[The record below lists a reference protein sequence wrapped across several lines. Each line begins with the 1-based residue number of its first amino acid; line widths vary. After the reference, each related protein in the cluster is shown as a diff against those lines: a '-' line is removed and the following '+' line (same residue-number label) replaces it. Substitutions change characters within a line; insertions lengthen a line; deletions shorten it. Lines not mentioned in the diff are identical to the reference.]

1 MTIRSPLIFQRMVCA
16 EMSTLPLTVPA
27 PAATSTRGAQALAI
41 AVGSVALLML
51 GLQPLLLGALL
62 EAGHVTLEG
71 VGLVAMGEIV
81 ALGLGVLIGDLAL
94 PVRALRSVTVLAAL
108 AAAALDLVT
117 MRVAGDLGLGFV
129 RAGAGVAEGLMI
141 WSTTAVIVRAAV
153 PERLAGLFFVVQTLA
168 QSVLGLALAHLV
180 IPSHGWPGGFAVLAG
195 LCGAAA
201 MLALLFARPLGPL
214 SPTVSQ
220 AGVGMRWIRPRIGTL
235 LVVFLQLA
243 TLGALWAYAEP
254 LGTRAG
260 FSPLAVQTL
269 IAAGLGMQVV
279 GGSVGTWLVRRLP
292 VRPVLLACAVVLGL
306 SALGVAHTAPGTPTA
321 QSAPTAQDSTV
332 AFAALCGLFTF
343 TWLFMLPFQMALAFR
358 VDGSGRVASLVPAA
372 QLFGSAFGP
381 LMASLVVTGDEV
393 SPVPF
398 VSAAFAALAAVALL
412 SLPHLRQGFSAN
424 QIR

>member
-1 MTIRSPLIFQRMVCA
+1 
-16 EMSTLPLTVPA
+16 MSTLPFTVPA
-27 PAATSTRGAQALAI
+27 PTSTSTRGAQVLAI

-94 PVRALRSVTVLAAL
+94 RVHALRSVTVVAAL
-108 AAAALDLVT
+108 AAAALNLVT
-117 MRVAGDLGLGFV
+117 MRVAGDLAIGLV
-129 RAGAGVAEGLMI
+129 RAGAGIAEGLMI

-201 MLALLFARPLGPL
+201 LLALLFARPLGPL
-214 SPTVSQ
+214 TPTVSQ
-220 AGVGMRWIRPRIGTL
+220 AGIGMRWTRPRVGTL

-292 VRPVLLACAVVLGL
+292 VRPVLLGCAVVLGL
-306 SALGVAHTAPGTPTA
+306 SALGIAQTA
-321 QSAPTAQDSTV
+321 QGGTT

-381 LMASLVVTGDEV
+381 LMASLVVTGEEV
-393 SPVPF
+393 APVPL
-398 VSAAFAALAAVALL
+398 VAAGFAALAILALPL
-412 SLPHLRQGFSAN
+412 TRSAARQAAG
-424 QIR
+424 

>member
-1 MTIRSPLIFQRMVCA
+1 MTTAPHAASTPGPTPGASPA
-16 EMSTLPLTVPA
+16 A
-27 PAATSTRGAQALAI
+27 AATSSRGAQCLAI
-41 AVGSVALLML
+41 VIGSVALLML

-94 PVRALRSVTVLAAL
+94 SVRSLRTITVLAAL
-108 AAAALDLVT
+108 AAAALNLAT
-117 MRVAGDLGLGFV
+117 TRVGGDLALGLV
-129 RAGAGVAEGLMI
+129 RAGAGVTEGLMV

-180 IPSHGWPGGFAVLAG
+180 IPSHGWAGGFVVLGG
-195 LCGAAA
+195 LCGGAAL
-201 MLALLFARPLGPL
+201 LALLFARPLGPL
-214 SPTVSQ
+214 TPTVSQ
-220 AGVGMRWIRPRIGTL
+220 AGLGMRWTRPRVGTL
-235 LVVFLQLA
+235 LVAFLQLA

-279 GGSVGTWLVRRLP
+279 GGSVGTWLVRRLS
-292 VRPVLLACAVVLGL
+292 VRPVLLGCTVVLGL
-306 SALGVAHTAPGTPTA
+306 SALGIARTEQGGAT
-321 QSAPTAQDSTV
+321 

-381 LMASLVVTGDEV
+381 LTASLIVTGEAV
-393 SPVPF
+393 APVPF
-398 VSAAFAALAAVALL
+398 VAAGFAALAILALPL
-412 SLPHLRQGFSAN
+412 TRAPARRQAG
-424 QIR
+424 

>member
-1 MTIRSPLIFQRMVCA
+1 
-16 EMSTLPLTVPA
+16 MSTLPFADPA
-27 PAATSTRGAQALAI
+27 TASSSISTRGAQRLAI

-94 PVRALRSVTVLAAL
+94 PVRSLRSITVLAAL
-108 AAAALDLVT
+108 GAAALNLVT
-117 MRVAGDLGLGFV
+117 MRVTGDLAVGLV
-129 RAGAGVAEGLMI
+129 RAGAGVAEGLMV

-180 IPSHGWPGGFAVLAG
+180 IPVSGWPGGFAVLAG
-195 LCGAAA
+195 LCGLAAL
-201 MLALLFARPLGPL
+201 LALLFARPLGPL
-214 SPTVSQ
+214 TPTVSQ
-220 AGVGMRWIRPRIGTL
+220 VGIGMTWTRPRIGTL

-254 LGTRAG
+254 LGTRSG
-260 FSPLAVQTL
+260 FSMLAVQTL

-292 VRPVLLACAVVLGL
+292 VRPTLVGCAVVLGL
-306 SALGVAHTAPGTPTA
+306 SALGIARTGPGDT
-321 QSAPTAQDSTV
+321 S

-393 SPVPF
+393 APVPF
-398 VSAAFAALAAVALL
+398 VAAGFAVLASLALPLTRAPARPAAD
-412 SLPHLRQGFSAN
+412 
-424 QIR
+424 

>member
-1 MTIRSPLIFQRMVCA
+1 
-16 EMSTLPLTVPA
+16 MSTLPFTT
-27 PAATSTRGAQALAI
+27 PAAASTSTRGAQTLAI
-41 AVGSVALLML
+41 VVGSVALLML

-94 PVRALRSVTVLAAL
+94 PVRSLRVITVIAAL
-108 AAAALDLVT
+108 SAAALDLMT
-117 MRVAGDLGLGFV
+117 MRVAGDLAVGLV
-129 RAGAGVAEGLMI
+129 RAGAGLTEGLMV

-168 QSVLGLALAHLV
+168 QSLLGLALAHLV
-180 IPSHGWPGGFAVLAG
+180 IPSHGWPGGFAVLGG
-195 LCGAAA
+195 LCGLAAL
-201 MLALLFARPLGPL
+201 LALLFARPLGPL
-214 SPTVSQ
+214 TPTVSQ
-220 AGVGMRWIRPRIGTL
+220 VGIGMTWTRPRIGTL

-260 FSPLAVQTL
+260 FSALAVQTL

-279 GGSVGTWLVRRLP
+279 GGSAGTWLVRRLP
-292 VRPVLLACAVVLGL
+292 VRPVLLGCAVVLGL
-306 SALGVAHTAPGTPTA
+306 CALGIARTGPGGTA
-321 QSAPTAQDSTV
+321 V
-332 AFAALCGLFTF
+332 FAALCGLFTF

-393 SPVPF
+393 APVPF
-398 VSAAFAALAAVALL
+398 VAAGFAALAILALPL
-412 SLPHLRQGFSAN
+412 TRAPARPLAD
-424 QIR
+424 

>member
-16 EMSTLPLTVPA
+16 EMSTLPLTATA
-27 PAATSTRGAQALAI
+27 PASTSTRAAQALAI
-41 AVGSVALLML
+41 VVGSVALLML

-94 PVRALRSVTVLAAL
+94 PVRSLRSITVLAAL
-108 AAAALDLVT
+108 AAAALNLVT
-117 MRVAGDLGLGFV
+117 MRVAGDLALGLV
-129 RAGAGVAEGLMI
+129 RAGAGIAEGLMV

-201 MLALLFARPLGPL
+201 LLALAVARPLGPL
-214 SPTVSQ
+214 TPTVSQ
-220 AGVGMRWIRPRIGTL
+220 VGIGMTWTRPRIGTL

-292 VRPVLLACAVVLGL
+292 VRFVLLGCAVVLGL
-306 SALGVAHTAPGTPTA
+306 SALGIAQTEQRGTTG
-321 QSAPTAQDSTV
+321 
-332 AFAALCGLFTF
+332 FAALCGLFTF

-393 SPVPF
+393 APVPF
-398 VSAAFAALAAVALL
+398 VAAGFAALAILALP
-412 SLPHLRQGFSAN
+412 STRAPVLPAAD
-424 QIR
+424 

>member
-16 EMSTLPLTVPA
+16 EMSTLPLTVTA
-27 PAATSTRGAQALAI
+27 SASTSTRGAQALAI

-81 ALGLGVLIGDLAL
+81 ALGLGVLIGDLVL
-94 PVRALRSVTVLAAL
+94 PVRSLRSITVLAAL
-108 AAAALDLVT
+108 AAAALNLVT
-117 MRVAGDLGLGFV
+117 MRVAGDLALGLV
-129 RAGAGVAEGLMI
+129 RAGAGIAEGLMV

-201 MLALLFARPLGPL
+201 LLALAFARPLGPL
-214 SPTVSQ
+214 TRTVSQ
-220 AGVGMRWIRPRIGTL
+220 VGIGMTWTRPRIGTL

-279 GGSVGTWLVRRLP
+279 GGSIGTWLVRRLP
-292 VRPVLLACAVVLGL
+292 VRLVLLGCAVVLGL
-306 SALGVAHTAPGTPTA
+306 SALGIARTEQGGTTG
-321 QSAPTAQDSTV
+321 
-332 AFAALCGLFTF
+332 FAALCGLFTF

-393 SPVPF
+393 APVPF
-398 VSAAFAALAAVALL
+398 VAAGFAALAILALPL
-412 SLPHLRQGFSAN
+412 TRTPARHAAD
-424 QIR
+424 

>member
-1 MTIRSPLIFQRMVCA
+1 MTIRSPAIFQRMVCA
-16 EMSTLPLTVPA
+16 EMSTLPFTA
-27 PAATSTRGAQALAI
+27 PAAASTSSRGAQTLAI
-41 AVGSVALLML
+41 VVGSVALLML

-94 PVRALRSVTVLAAL
+94 PVRSLRVITVIAAL
-108 AAAALDLVT
+108 SAAALDLVT
-117 MRVAGDLGLGFV
+117 MRVAGDLAVGLV
-129 RAGAGVAEGLMI
+129 RAGAGLTEGLMV

-168 QSVLGLALAHLV
+168 QSLLGLALAHLV

-195 LCGAAA
+195 LCGLAAL
-201 MLALLFARPLGPL
+201 LALLFARPLGPL
-214 SPTVSQ
+214 TPTVSQ
-220 AGVGMRWIRPRIGTL
+220 VGIGMTWTRPRIGTL

-260 FSPLAVQTL
+260 FSALAVQTL

-279 GGSVGTWLVRRLP
+279 GGSAGTWLVRRLP
-292 VRPVLLACAVVLGL
+292 VRPVLLGCAVVLGL
-306 SALGVAHTAPGTPTA
+306 CALGIARTGPGGTA
-321 QSAPTAQDSTV
+321 V
-332 AFAALCGLFTF
+332 FAALCGLFTF

-393 SPVPF
+393 APVPF
-398 VSAAFAALAAVALL
+398 VAAGFAALAILALPL
-412 SLPHLRQGFSAN
+412 TRAPARPLAD
-424 QIR
+424 

>member
-1 MTIRSPLIFQRMVCA
+1 MTIRSPAIFQRMVCA
-16 EMSTLPLTVPA
+16 EMSTLPFTT
-27 PAATSTRGAQALAI
+27 PAAASTSTRGAQTLAI
-41 AVGSVALLML
+41 VVGSVALLML

-94 PVRALRSVTVLAAL
+94 PVRSLRVITVIAAL
-108 AAAALDLVT
+108 SAAALDLMT
-117 MRVAGDLGLGFV
+117 MRVAGDLAVGLV
-129 RAGAGVAEGLMI
+129 RAGAGLTEGLMV

-168 QSVLGLALAHLV
+168 QSLLGLALAHLV
-180 IPSHGWPGGFAVLAG
+180 IPSHGWPGGFAVLGG
-195 LCGAAA
+195 LCGLAAL
-201 MLALLFARPLGPL
+201 LALLFARPLGPL
-214 SPTVSQ
+214 TPTVSQ
-220 AGVGMRWIRPRIGTL
+220 VGIGMTWTRPRIGTL

-260 FSPLAVQTL
+260 FSALAVQTL

-279 GGSVGTWLVRRLP
+279 GGSAGTWLVRRLP
-292 VRPVLLACAVVLGL
+292 VRPVLLGCAVVLGL
-306 SALGVAHTAPGTPTA
+306 CALGIARTGPGGTA
-321 QSAPTAQDSTV
+321 V
-332 AFAALCGLFTF
+332 FAALCGLFTF

-393 SPVPF
+393 APVPF
-398 VSAAFAALAAVALL
+398 VAAGFAALAILALPL
-412 SLPHLRQGFSAN
+412 TRAPARPLAD
-424 QIR
+424 

>member
-16 EMSTLPLTVPA
+16 EMSTLPFTVPA
-27 PAATSTRGAQALAI
+27 PASTSSRGAQILAI

-94 PVRALRSVTVLAAL
+94 RVQSLRSVTVLAAL
-108 AAAALDLVT
+108 AAAALNLVT
-117 MRVAGDLGLGFV
+117 MRVVGDLALGLV

-180 IPSHGWPGGFAVLAG
+180 IPSHGWQGGFAVLAG

-201 MLALLFARPLGPL
+201 VLALLFARPLGPL
-214 SPTVSQ
+214 MPTVSQ
-220 AGVGMRWIRPRIGTL
+220 AGIGMRWTRPRIGTL
-235 LVVFLQLA
+235 LVVFVQLA

-260 FSPLAVQTL
+260 FAPLAVQTL

-292 VRPVLLACAVVLGL
+292 VRPVLLGCAVVLGL
-306 SALGVAHTAPGTPTA
+306 CALGIARTEQGGTT
-321 QSAPTAQDSTV
+321 
-332 AFAALCGLFTF
+332 AFAAFCGLFTF

-381 LMASLVVTGDEV
+381 LMASLVVTGEEV
-393 SPVPF
+393 APVPL
-398 VSAAFAALAAVALL
+398 VATGFAALAILALPL
-412 SLPHLRQGFSAN
+412 TRSASRQAAG
-424 QIR
+424 